1 MVVGN
6 IDNCHL
12 SKAIL
17 NKTNRLYRY
26 YESTLRNMA
35 CIASLC
41 CFGSADDILIVTP
54 SDHIIDMDS
63 YTSHCQAT
71 DMASRFIL

>member
-17 NKTNRLYRY
+17 NKTNRLCRY
-26 YESTLRNMA
+26 YESTPRNMPA
-35 CIASLC
+35 L
-41 CFGSADDILIVTP
+41 
-54 SDHIIDMDS
+54 H
-63 YTSHCQAT
+63 
-71 DMASRFIL
+71 RFAALGLMMIY